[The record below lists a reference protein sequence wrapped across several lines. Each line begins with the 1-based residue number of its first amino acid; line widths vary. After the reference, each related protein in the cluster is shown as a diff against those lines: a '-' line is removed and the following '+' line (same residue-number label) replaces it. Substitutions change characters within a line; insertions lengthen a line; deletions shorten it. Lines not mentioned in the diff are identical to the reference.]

1 MARKEI
7 INRSKLFD
15 LCKASCDKCVHQNV
29 KRPFKDVGTRISVIY
44 LKADFNYFMLPLW
57 NNLNRPVGWQ

>member
-1 MARKEI
+1 MARREI

-29 KRPFKDVGTRISVIY
+29 KRPFKDVGTKISVIY
-44 LKADFNYFMLPLW
+44 LKADFNYFMLL
-57 NNLNRPVGWQ
+57 L